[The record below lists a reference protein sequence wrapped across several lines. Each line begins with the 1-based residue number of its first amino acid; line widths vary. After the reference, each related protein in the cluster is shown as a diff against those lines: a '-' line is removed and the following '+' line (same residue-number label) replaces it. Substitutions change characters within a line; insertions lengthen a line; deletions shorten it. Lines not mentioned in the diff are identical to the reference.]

1 MKEEIAVSI
10 LVVFK
15 LEEEAHSFK
24 EMLKETYIYSMK
36 PYGRNIFL
44 HLFMPKR
51 HLKKKMYGYCVQSDK
66 LYLQQRKN
74 KLEYL
79 KIILE

>member
-51 HLKKKMYGYCVQSDK
+51 HLKKKCTDIVYKATNYI
-66 LYLQQRKN
+66 YNR
-74 KLEYL
+74 E
-79 KIILE
+79 KIN

>member
-36 PYGRNIFL
+36 PYDRNIFL

-51 HLKKKMYGYCVQSDK
+51 HLKKNV
-66 LYLQQRKN
+66 R
-74 KLEYL
+74 
-79 KIILE
+79 ILCTKRQTIFTTEKK